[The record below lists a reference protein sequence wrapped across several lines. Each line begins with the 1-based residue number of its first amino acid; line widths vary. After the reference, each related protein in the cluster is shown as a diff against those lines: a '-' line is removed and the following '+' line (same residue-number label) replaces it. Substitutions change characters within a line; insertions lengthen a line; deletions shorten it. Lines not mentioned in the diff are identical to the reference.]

1 MPATFLLFLMF
12 MLCALIG
19 PLALLGVAWALFLP
33 QRRQLGYQC
42 AKFGV
47 ISTLFFYGAFEF
59 LHIVLDDSVERS
71 AFSISVACSGGFT
84 IGIVVMY
91 VWTRARQFF
100 TSVRI
105 SAP

>member
-19 PLALLGVAWALFLP
+19 PLALLGVALAMFLP
-33 QRRQLGYQC
+33 RWRQLGHQC
-42 AKFGV
+42 AKFGL
-47 ISTLFFYGAFEF
+47 IASLLFYGAFEF
-59 LHIVLDDSVERS
+59 LHMVLADSVERS

-84 IGIVVMY
+84 IGIVVMC

-100 TSVRI
+100 TPVRI
-105 SAP
+105 SDS